1 MTFCSPYHDL
11 LISTGMTTPIVSAG
25 SPAGKVLAQLRHG
38 PTTVEQLAKAL
49 RLTDNA
55 VRNQLRRLEHLGLAA
70 RTGIR
75 PGTSK
80 PSVLYGITL
89 EGQVQFSTLY
99 LPVLMQFVRVAE
111 ASCEG
116 KQVGTLMTDTGRS
129 IAKKY
134 PKPTGPRKDGV
145 HAAARLLRSFG
156 GVAEVRAR
164 NGTLVLRSAGCP
176 LAALTSENPAACSI
190 LQGFLAEF
198 LSAPV
203 TICCEVGDEPR
214 CCFEIAR

>member
-1 MTFCSPYHDL
+1 
-11 LISTGMTTPIVSAG
+11 MTTPIVSAT

-55 VRNQLRRLEHLGLAA
+55 VRNQLRKLEDLGLAT
-70 RTGIR
+70 RMGTR
-75 PGTSK
+75 PGISK

-89 EGQVQFSTLY
+89 DGQVQFSTLY
-99 LPVLMQFVRVAE
+99 LPVLVEFVRVAE
-111 ASCEG
+111 AECEG
-116 KQVGTLMTDTGRS
+116 THLRTLMTDTGRS
-129 IAKKY
+129 MAMKY
-134 PKPTGPRKDGV
+134 PKPTGPRKDRV

-164 NGTLVLRSAGCP
+164 NGTLMLRSTGCP
-176 LAALTSENPAACSI
+176 LAALTAENPAACSV
-190 LQGFLAEF
+190 LQGFLMEY

-203 TICCEVGDEPR
+203 TICCDVSDEPR
-214 CCFEIAR
+214 CCFETSR